1 VSGPTGL
8 GIQQQQL
15 LLGVHAH
22 LREELDQLRRTV
34 EQVEAGAGSVA
45 SARHHLNTMAMR
57 QNYWTLGA
65 FFAAYCRVVAT
76 HHTIEDQAWFPALR
90 DAEPDL
96 APVIDR
102 LEAEH
107 VSIAALLD
115 TMDAALVAMVTDPTG
130 VAEVRRVID
139 ELSRAL
145 LSHLEYEESQLL
157 DAIGRHALEG

>member
-1 VSGPTGL
+1 VSGPTAL
-8 GIQQQQL
+8 GAQQQQL

-22 LREELDQLRRTV
+22 LRDELEQLRRTV
-34 EQVEAGAGSVA
+34 DQVETGAA
-45 SARHHLNTMAMR
+45 SAAAARSHLNTMAVR

-65 FFAAYCRVVAT
+65 FCAAYCRVVAT

-115 TMDAALVAMVTDPTG
+115 AMDAALVAMVTDPAA
-130 VAEVRRVID
+130 VVEVRRVVD
-139 ELSRAL
+139 ELSGAL
-145 LSHLEYEESQLL
+145 LAHLEYEESRLL